1 MYKSKSYFECPPY
14 PDGKYYKEWCV
25 NFDKKICFITINK
38 NAGSSIREGLK
49 CHGFNNV
56 LVDYQHLS
64 SYLDALE
71 NFKFFSFV
79 RDPHQRYVSGLAEFL
94 FLYYKNYNEEYIENN
109 LKENKFIFDHHTIPQ
124 SDNIINGTYI
134 FKLDHNVSKTI
145 SYLINESVNIPIL
158 NSSKIKLNFS
168 AQFDF
173 CAKMHERYCLNNQ
186 AYMNLYQRDF
196 EYVSSCGGI

>member
-64 SYLDALE
+64 SYLDALK
-71 NFKFFSFV
+71 NFKFLRV
-79 RDPHQRYVSGLAEFL
+79 YVSYIRHVFNLSGTFPLA
-94 FLYYKNYNEEYIENN
+94 IWA
-109 LKENKFIFDHHTIPQ
+109 D
-124 SDNIINGTYI
+124 
-134 FKLDHNVSKTI
+134 V
-145 SYLINESVNIPIL
+145 
-158 NSSKIKLNFS
+158 FS
-168 AQFDF
+168 ATLF
-173 CAKMHERYCLNNQ
+173 MLSCLEIYKFTVFVYAN
-186 AYMNLYQRDF
+186 
-196 EYVSSCGGI
+196 E